1 MAQPPRTVVIQGTT
15 PAGAACAS
23 LLNRAGVS
31 VRMAPSSGTVPSS
44 LAVVSRALLGD
55 LGLSGSSLSQP
66 VERIIDRRL
75 TEDGGLDSVKNL
87 ADVAIVQR
95 SELVEELMDGI
106 DVSAVDGSDH
116 PTLTV
121 ETREFRLGDSEIQD
135 PECLPL
141 AKVSECISLDWEL
154 GNAAGATWIRL
165 NGEGLSDVNG
175 RASILTTPNR
185 AALILLLPMASIIE
199 TSISVVDVLARL
211 LTHPAVSSTIP
222 EVVPV
227 LTGTRLLR
235 SGDPLHLT
243 VRGGLTVRVGA
254 AAGLADP
261 VLLDRELR
269 SGMVAAEQIAAA
281 ISEART
287 NVARLS
293 RIGRAWS
300 HSEAAHATHI

>member
-1 MAQPPRTVVIQGTT
+1 MA
-15 PAGAACAS
+15 
-23 LLNRAGVS
+23 
-31 VRMAPSSGTVPSS
+31 SSAGTVPSS
-44 LAVVSRALLGD
+44 LAVVSRALLSD
-55 LGLSGSSLSQP
+55 LGLSESSLSQP
-66 VERIIDRRL
+66 VERIIERRL
-75 TEDGGLDSVKNL
+75 TEDGGLDSVKDL

-95 SELVEELMDGI
+95 SKLVEVLLGGI
-106 DVSAVDGSDH
+106 DVSAGDGSDD

-121 ETREFRLGDSEIQD
+121 ETREFWLGDSEIQD

-185 AALILLLPMASIIE
+185 AALILSLPMASIIE

-243 VRGGLTVRVGA
+243 LRGGLTVRVGA

-269 SGMVAAEQIAAA
+269 SGMIAAEHMAEAIAVN
-281 ISEART
+281 RV

-293 RIGRAWS
+293 QISRAW
-300 HSEAAHATHI
+300 AANAARSTHA

>member
-15 PAGAACAS
+15 PAGASCAS

-44 LAVVSRALLGD
+44 LAVVSRALLSD
-55 LGLSGSSLSQP
+55 LGLSESSLSQP

-75 TEDGGLDSVKNL
+75 TEDGGLDSVKDL

-95 SELVEELMDGI
+95 SKLVEVLLGGI

-121 ETREFRLGDSEIQD
+121 ETREFWLGDSEIQD

-141 AKVSECISLDWEL
+141 AKVSECISLDW
-154 GNAAGATWIRL
+154 GHGVAAGATWIKL
-165 NGEGLSDVNG
+165 TGEGLSDVNG
-175 RASILTTPNR
+175 QASILTTPNR
-185 AALILLLPMASIIE
+185 SALILSLPMASIIE

-211 LTHPAVSSTIP
+211 LTHPAVSSTLP
-222 EVVPV
+222 EAEPA
-227 LTGTRLLR
+227 LAGIRMLR

-243 VRGGLTVRVGA
+243 LRGGLTVRVGA

-269 SGMVAAEQIAAA
+269 SGMVAAEQIA
-281 ISEART
+281 EAMAVNRVT
-287 NVARLS
+287 VVRLS
-293 RIGRAWS
+293 RISRTW
-300 HSEAAHATHI
+300 AANAARSTPA